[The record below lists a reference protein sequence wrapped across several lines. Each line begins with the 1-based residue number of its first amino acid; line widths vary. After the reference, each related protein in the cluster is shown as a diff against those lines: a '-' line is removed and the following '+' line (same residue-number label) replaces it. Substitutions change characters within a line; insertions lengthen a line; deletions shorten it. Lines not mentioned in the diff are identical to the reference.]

1 MPLDLFPYQHGPRN
15 INSCVRLRRDG
26 VAEALHRLLEA
37 EEQAAP
43 TKESER
49 RTMSIYSWLL
59 VLISMPC
66 FRLGNDSSW

>member
-15 INSCVRLRRDG
+15 INSGVRLRREG

-49 RTMSIYSWLL
+49 RTMSIFMVACAHLHAL
-59 VLISMPC
+59 FPA
-66 FRLGNDSSW
+66 GK